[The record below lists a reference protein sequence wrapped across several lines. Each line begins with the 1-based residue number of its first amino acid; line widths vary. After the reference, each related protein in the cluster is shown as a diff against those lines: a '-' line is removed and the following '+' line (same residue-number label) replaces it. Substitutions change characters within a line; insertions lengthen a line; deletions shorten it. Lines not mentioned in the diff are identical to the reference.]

1 MTARFD
7 IDHQVASWLEAERP
21 PVAPD
26 GLLEA
31 VQAGVNRTNRRP
43 GWLVADRWTWRHGA
57 GIRTT
62 VRVALLLAVVAS
74 LVAILV
80 VVAGL
85 LGSPPPAPPFGPT
98 RAGLIAVDTAEGI
111 VLVRADGTERRLL
124 VPADGQSVS
133 PTWSRDGLHL
143 AYWHR
148 QGETG
153 PWDLVVV
160 DGAGHGRMVLT
171 EGVSLLLREQD
182 INQPSNLS
190 WSPDSRRV
198 AFAADVGGPGGG
210 SSIFV
215 ATLGRSGVAQITD
228 PALFGIDPAWSPD
241 GGLIAFRSEVTGTL
255 RLAQP
260 DGAGERRLS
269 DLVGANLWLDWSPD
283 GSRLAAT
290 VGVEGEDFDADIY
303 VVSADGTE
311 TRDVSRD
318 PTYEMSPTW
327 SPDGKRLAWARI
339 PADGSARAHV
349 VVADADGPNVLEIR
363 VPADLAPPVW
373 SPDGTRLYS
382 YRLGTD
388 GAFSAL
394 VVLDPNGVAP
404 PLQLPAEGNIGN
416 GNWQRLP

>member
-1 MTARFD
+1 MTARVD
-7 IDHQVASWLEAERP
+7 IDRQVASWLEAERP

-31 VQAGVNRTNRRP
+31 VQAGVNRTSRRA
-43 GWLVADRWTWRHGA
+43 GWLVADRWTWRHA
-57 GIRTT
+57 AAIRTT
-62 VRVALLLAVVAS
+62 VRAAVLVAVVAS

-98 RAGLIAVDTAEGI
+98 HAGLIAVDSAEGI
-111 VLVRADGTERRLL
+111 VVVRADGTDRRLL

-148 QGETG
+148 PADAG
-153 PWDLVVV
+153 PWNLVVV
-160 DGAGHGRMVLT
+160 DQAGNDRVVLT

-182 INQPSNLS
+182 LHQPSNLT
-190 WSPDSRRV
+190 WSPESRRV

-215 ATLGRSGVAQITD
+215 ATLGRSGAAQITD
-228 PALFGIDPAWSPD
+228 PALFAIDPAWSPD
-241 GGLIAFRSEVTGTL
+241 GGLIAFRSGLTGTL
-255 RLAQP
+255 QLVQP
-260 DGAGERRLS
+260 DGGGQRRVS
-269 DLVGANLWLDWSPD
+269 EIVGADLWLDWSPD
-283 GSRLAAT
+283 GWHLAAK
-290 VGVEGEDFDADIY
+290 VAVPGAEYDADIY
-303 VVSADGTE
+303 VVSADGAE

-318 PTYEMSPTW
+318 PTYETSPAW
-327 SPDGKRLAWARI
+327 SPDGARLAWARI

-349 VVADADGPNVLEIR
+349 VVADADGPNVVEIR

-373 SPDGTRLYS
+373 SPDGTRIYS
-382 YRLGTD
+382 YRLGAD
-388 GAFSAL
+388 GTFSAL

-416 GNWQRLP
+416 GSWQRLP